1 MTLWLICC
9 FIVMLFYIERKWL
22 LWKIYSQTYP
32 WSPNCLKNFHVS
44 VILMKV
50 SKCWNIAEFPKL
62 LIKTENVETFYED
75 QTMSRLQED
84 VPPTTPDKS
93 FLRRYTGIY
102 RHLISQCFKDTDF
115 GRLEMVQADV
125 FSDTNEKHICWKIF
139 KVFWDY
145 IFCNNESV
153 DIRKLSKILW
163 AKLYCEMSDLL
174 C

>member
-22 LWKIYSQTYP
+22 LWKIYSQSYP

-62 LIKTENVETFYED
+62 SIKAENVKTFYED

-93 FLRRYTGIY
+93 FFRRYTGIY
-102 RHLISQCFKDTDF
+102 RHLISQCFKNTDF
-115 GRLEMVQADV
+115 GRLEMVQCRC
-125 FSDTNEKHICWKIF
+125 FFWHQWETYLLENFKIF
-139 KVFWDY
+139 
-145 IFCNNESV
+145 
-153 DIRKLSKILW
+153 LG
-163 AKLYCEMSDLL
+163 LYFLQCWVGWHS
-174 C
+174 